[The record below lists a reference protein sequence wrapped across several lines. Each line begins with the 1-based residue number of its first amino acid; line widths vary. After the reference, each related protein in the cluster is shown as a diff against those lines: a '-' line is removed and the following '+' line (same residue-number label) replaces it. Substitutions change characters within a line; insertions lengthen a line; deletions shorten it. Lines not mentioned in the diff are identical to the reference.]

1 MNEEYFNQIDELLS
15 QGMTE
20 MEVYESITSSEGF
33 TGSRNQLIT
42 DIISKKKG
50 SEAPQPAED
59 LSGQGVQN
67 TAPDQPFTSDLEEPD
82 LGSSLQEGQVDL
94 VNKAQTEIGDAYS
107 SWLGNAL
114 KQGEPEEGF
123 QYASDYEESGL
134 PIVGVESTGDRL
146 AQASLLPITGIYGY
160 LLSPSKIYSSLFDD
174 DDQQVRND
182 MPIPPK
188 GTPAYK
194 QYYESLPSYLQNDLP
209 APPDYLEYEF
219 TEKQEQLAEDL
230 YKNISDRFREQEGL
244 IQNIRNHNKPAQDAL
259 ADQLD
264 AGEISESE
272 YQFALEEIR
281 QQGVQSSFQT
291 FMEDKGAAIVRNAF
305 PEEMKADE
313 DFLENFSDK
322 MYFEYGLDTDLD
334 NDGQYNSQGIVG
346 SLAASADAELFRMIN
361 GIGGFLISAGDS
373 VAEKLGGDLETD
385 EEAKARRDLFNRR
398 LEAEYA
404 DATILTKSMTESF
417 SDGDIVAGFTHI
429 GNGVGAMLPL
439 IAMTAVEGLAT
450 GGGSIASGASFAK
463 FGALAARGGMT
474 AARFSRASKIGK
486 AAYKGLIKG
495 SGSQLLYGLGTGSAT
510 YMEIADQEGW
520 GEGALGTA
528 DKIGY
533 SVLTGL
539 GDYALGR
546 IGRHGFRTN
555 AAMQTAEKS
564 FRAGKIISKESG
576 KLLNQQMLKGYATAR
591 GLSIGGEALSEAT
604 TNALQYMVEAN
615 SKGEEVS
622 MSKMFDQALEGA
634 IMGATIGGFFD
645 LAGGS
650 VGKVKAAVVGGKYDV
665 DLHSDLQVLAADRSR
680 LVELH
685 DNTSSEKKKAILVA
699 DIERIDKR
707 VRDINNSQAPLY
719 EMMSVRHP
727 KDLESVNKLDIAIYK
742 KTIEMRNATAEQ
754 QGQVRGELKA
764 LVDQRNQ
771 ITTKYKAEL
780 QETPLNTEEKQSL
793 AESKIDEKI
802 QFIAKELEVQTLAA
816 KERADAGPDGV
827 SETTREQGERI
838 LKKTENDLAEAQRLK
853 QEYFDAKKRY
863 EEKENESATGLFDEA
878 ALTVAREDVIDA
890 QQNLFEYLGLNPE
903 NEGVKDIA
911 EPPAQTEA
919 DRFEVPEDQ
928 IPEPT
933 QEGGSVTV
941 KEIKDVN
948 VEGEVPTG
956 AVVFEQRDA
965 DGNVVET
972 VEAETNL
979 SERVQPEAAV
989 ETDAE
994 PEVDV
999 FSEET
1004 DTPEVKSTEVNAMK
1018 DGSYRVSDDVPHLNQ
1033 KDRRFLNRYLP
1044 RIKKMYPNLRVVI
1057 AHDFDSAVAIGKQAG
1072 VSFAETGGAFDRGT
1086 STIYIN
1092 PEVVSLNAELEAQ
1105 GGLIRKKTL
1114 SETILE
1120 ESFHALIGPA
1130 VENMTP
1136 AQRKKI
1142 RSEIDRIVKS
1152 DKGLAERLAA
1162 KESTYKQTE
1171 SDAVVD
1177 EEVLV
1182 EFLSAVAAGDLS
1194 VKTGLASKV
1203 RVIINKILSAAGMKD
1218 LTIKSD
1224 SSVLDMVAAIK
1235 RFQDGADLRV
1245 ETQQK
1250 AKDQTKKSQ
1259 RLSAFAL
1266 SEDGPIEVKFQR
1278 TNYKYY
1284 RDGSRKDIGS
1294 YEDSMTFNG
1303 KWHFI
1308 NWWKKATDFGKNE
1321 EVFDFEVGGRSIDVN
1336 QLVNAKFKD
1345 KPRYSTRLSRYG
1357 GEGSEVTNRFTRR
1370 NADAVSQ
1377 GVINPAIA
1385 GAMANKMR
1393 AIKNKIRTYEGM
1405 SDSDKQFM
1413 GKDYYDRLVQR
1424 ARDIED
1430 KQVAFIAKEA
1440 NRQNINFYFS
1450 EDDPSVKSSLLLRK
1464 EFIDRPI
1471 SQLEVNYSRFSKLK
1485 NEYLC
1490 NKVGL
1495 KKLCS
1500 TATDT
1505 TLRQYFSHALRE
1517 RYGITPELIK
1527 SNPKEAKARMVEILG
1542 REVVLLQDANVIKE
1556 ELNDVDPMTF
1566 FKDHKEAK
1574 SRYFDSLSRRDGI
1587 DPEVTK
1593 ELEPILDFV
1602 IAITSNGSR
1611 ATPNLGVSMDLF
1623 RIIAKEYQS
1632 GNTDVASTGVIPKKV
1647 IDLIQKQSDYDL
1659 EYGYVRGDRMVRIS
1673 SQLEILN
1680 ELSKGFANADGKFR
1694 PQAFIKKMGEPV
1706 GRKFDVFAQTQFGQ
1720 KLGAYGLNLAGDL
1733 SVPTQDSH
1741 VFSYFGVL
1749 SQRMPD
1755 YRQFGKGNID
1765 KLRADLEG
1773 LGVDTNKM
1781 GPKKLFAALRKLRSD
1796 ESKSLE
1802 VRKKASRIYGKLITP
1817 KTHEDTVRIRSFN
1830 AEVMQTVAKNLGISP
1845 AEVGQAIYATSQA
1858 TFGFEYTPNARI
1870 MDQLIAEGADGKPVY
1885 ENMSENAMQESVKA
1899 EIAEPTPE
1907 PFQSTYGGIMESKR
1921 LSKVQ
1926 EHQLSMFDTI
1936 PMDDVPAKQMAEDS
1950 DLFRN
1955 RPREEALNYRGKMLT
1970 NEAERQALNTDKNSV
1985 RIINE
1990 NNEVNVGD
1998 IVGVRLNLNVLKN
2011 TGVPVQT
2018 LHQKSASGKALKYAT
2033 AVTIKNPTLFVNQGA
2048 REKIATFQENKFP
2061 MASVN
2066 GEFVSASIDD
2076 TNFDGVKAV
2085 FNPFKTNVFMDV
2097 AGRPIKSASEATI
2110 IGNDVFLRGE
2120 IEYYDF
2126 ADPIVTAGRAES
2138 EKGRA
2143 KRTARG
2149 EKYNK
2154 AVNRFKGFSERV
2166 LGVTYETRAEL
2177 ETAYDN
2183 LPVQSQVALDN
2194 SEYAKNLQDNEVRM
2208 KASRRLRKT
2217 AGRAARTYE
2226 GGVRKAILDNPE
2238 NYISKQNLKD
2248 ARAKLES
2255 MSVQE
2260 LVDIMTNDALGR
2272 LQNRNDDLG
2281 VLAVNELISRAV
2293 ADGDLDRIP
2302 GLIEEAAKVGTT
2314 AGRLLRH
2321 FREIKSST
2329 PQGMYQIFMKEVERR
2344 GNTLSD
2350 DQKKRLTQM
2359 TTTLFDL
2366 HQKHEDL
2373 MKRAISGEDVETEL
2387 KSITDQALKAER
2399 ELNTFA
2405 NAVIEKGWGDLLTQL
2420 IQGNLLTP
2428 MSQITNVGANMI
2440 NALGKGVV
2448 DAIALPVERLINL
2461 FGIDSPIKRN
2471 YSLNA
2476 YIYGI
2481 RKFGSGFVEALDEIY
2496 TGQTKDVTEWRVERG
2511 FAPFRSLKAAMG
2523 KGDLPMGLD
2532 GRSNLSQRI
2541 KLFVQGTLGI
2551 PAETMFRFLSLGDT
2565 PFRRGVEG
2573 IELYQ
2578 AALAQGLE
2586 GQALKNFIKYPDK
2599 RARELA
2605 EREGRKLT
2613 YQERTTGSEIAE
2625 QSINFLQRM
2634 LAKGFGVL
2642 PGVNGEAVG
2651 KFLVRSSV
2659 PYVRTPAN
2667 ILMDTLTF
2675 VSPYVAGVRIMSD
2688 LKKKD
2693 ARSAAQN
2700 FGKIVVGSMV
2710 TQTAMVLIKEGLISG
2725 AVEWNEDEE
2734 KNLAYDQ
2741 FPPNSINISGLR
2753 RWINGESTEKRP
2765 DDQFISYNKL
2775 GIPGTIMGAM
2785 IKGADRDEIRSREY
2799 EDFGFLHHAVTD
2811 SFGLGPFSSISH
2823 MMDQSFLQGV
2833 NNFMEI
2839 LTSTDPDD
2847 FSTASERWLA
2857 STFKSVSAIALP
2869 NTLSALHRA
2878 EREFLPDTRITKDM
2892 SYGERLYKR
2901 LEYIV
2906 KDRTFGATDIPV
2918 RVNWKGQP
2926 IEQNPR
2932 GNMGWTYQLFDIT
2945 KLRKGEDDHVSQE
2958 MFRLFE
2964 QLEAVPDVVGT
2975 PGYAQKRKIN
2985 VPNMTT
2991 RKAKMALKRAGLDD
3005 LSFLKDG
3012 AFLDEKVYLNTE
3024 QLNRLMAVSGKAR
3037 YAEIEELITSEKYF
3051 RLSDQEKL
3059 EALNELNQNYNSQ
3072 IEIERGR
3079 LKPHSIELVRIMQEI
3094 YDGREE

>member
-1 MNEEYFNQIDELLS
+1 
-15 QGMTE
+15 
-20 MEVYESITSSEGF
+20 
-33 TGSRNQLIT
+33 
-42 DIISKKKG
+42 
-50 SEAPQPAED
+50 
-59 LSGQGVQN
+59 
-67 TAPDQPFTSDLEEPD
+67 
-82 LGSSLQEGQVDL
+82 
-94 VNKAQTEIGDAYS
+94 
-107 SWLGNAL
+107 
-114 KQGEPEEGF
+114 
-123 QYASDYEESGL
+123 
-134 PIVGVESTGDRL
+134 
-146 AQASLLPITGIYGY
+146 
-160 LLSPSKIYSSLFDD
+160 
-174 DDQQVRND
+174 
-182 MPIPPK
+182 
-188 GTPAYK
+188 
-194 QYYESLPSYLQNDLP
+194 
-209 APPDYLEYEF
+209 
-219 TEKQEQLAEDL
+219 
-230 YKNISDRFREQEGL
+230 
-244 IQNIRNHNKPAQDAL
+244 
-259 ADQLD
+259 
-264 AGEISESE
+264 
-272 YQFALEEIR
+272 
-281 QQGVQSSFQT
+281 
-291 FMEDKGAAIVRNAF
+291 MEDKGAAIVRNAF

-956 AVVFEQRDA
+956 AVVFEQRDS

-1152 DKGLAERLAA
+1152 DKGLSERLAA

-1308 NWWKKATDFGKNE
+1308 NWWKKTTDFGKKE

-1773 LGVDTNKM
+1773 LGVDTNK
-1781 GPKKLFAALRKLRSD
+1781 
-1796 ESKSLE
+1796 E
-1802 VRKKASRIYGKLITP
+1802 IICC
-1817 KTHEDTVRIRSFN
+1817 
-1830 AEVMQTVAKNLGISP
+1830 AEK
-1845 AEVGQAIYATSQA
+1845 
-1858 TFGFEYTPNARI
+1858 
-1870 MDQLIAEGADGKPVY
+1870 
-1885 ENMSENAMQESVKA
+1885 
-1899 EIAEPTPE
+1899 
-1907 PFQSTYGGIMESKR
+1907 
-1921 LSKVQ
+1921 
-1926 EHQLSMFDTI
+1926 
-1936 PMDDVPAKQMAEDS
+1936 
-1950 DLFRN
+1950 
-1955 RPREEALNYRGKMLT
+1955 
-1970 NEAERQALNTDKNSV
+1970 
-1985 RIINE
+1985 
-1990 NNEVNVGD
+1990 
-1998 IVGVRLNLNVLKN
+1998 
-2011 TGVPVQT
+2011 
-2018 LHQKSASGKALKYAT
+2018 
-2033 AVTIKNPTLFVNQGA
+2033 
-2048 REKIATFQENKFP
+2048 
-2061 MASVN
+2061 
-2066 GEFVSASIDD
+2066 
-2076 TNFDGVKAV
+2076 
-2085 FNPFKTNVFMDV
+2085 
-2097 AGRPIKSASEATI
+2097 
-2110 IGNDVFLRGE
+2110 
-2120 IEYYDF
+2120 
-2126 ADPIVTAGRAES
+2126 
-2138 EKGRA
+2138 
-2143 KRTARG
+2143 
-2149 EKYNK
+2149 
-2154 AVNRFKGFSERV
+2154 
-2166 LGVTYETRAEL
+2166 
-2177 ETAYDN
+2177 
-2183 LPVQSQVALDN
+2183 
-2194 SEYAKNLQDNEVRM
+2194 
-2208 KASRRLRKT
+2208 
-2217 AGRAARTYE
+2217 
-2226 GGVRKAILDNPE
+2226 
-2238 NYISKQNLKD
+2238 
-2248 ARAKLES
+2248 
-2255 MSVQE
+2255 
-2260 LVDIMTNDALGR
+2260 
-2272 LQNRNDDLG
+2272 
-2281 VLAVNELISRAV
+2281 
-2293 ADGDLDRIP
+2293 
-2302 GLIEEAAKVGTT
+2302 
-2314 AGRLLRH
+2314 
-2321 FREIKSST
+2321 
-2329 PQGMYQIFMKEVERR
+2329 
-2344 GNTLSD
+2344 
-2350 DQKKRLTQM
+2350 
-2359 TTTLFDL
+2359 
-2366 HQKHEDL
+2366 
-2373 MKRAISGEDVETEL
+2373 
-2387 KSITDQALKAER
+2387 
-2399 ELNTFA
+2399 
-2405 NAVIEKGWGDLLTQL
+2405 
-2420 IQGNLLTP
+2420 
-2428 MSQITNVGANMI
+2428 
-2440 NALGKGVV
+2440 
-2448 DAIALPVERLINL
+2448 
-2461 FGIDSPIKRN
+2461 
-2471 YSLNA
+2471 
-2476 YIYGI
+2476 
-2481 RKFGSGFVEALDEIY
+2481 
-2496 TGQTKDVTEWRVERG
+2496 
-2511 FAPFRSLKAAMG
+2511 
-2523 KGDLPMGLD
+2523 
-2532 GRSNLSQRI
+2532 
-2541 KLFVQGTLGI
+2541 
-2551 PAETMFRFLSLGDT
+2551 
-2565 PFRRGVEG
+2565 
-2573 IELYQ
+2573 
-2578 AALAQGLE
+2578 
-2586 GQALKNFIKYPDK
+2586 
-2599 RARELA
+2599 
-2605 EREGRKLT
+2605 
-2613 YQERTTGSEIAE
+2613 
-2625 QSINFLQRM
+2625 
-2634 LAKGFGVL
+2634 
-2642 PGVNGEAVG
+2642 
-2651 KFLVRSSV
+2651 
-2659 PYVRTPAN
+2659 
-2667 ILMDTLTF
+2667 
-2675 VSPYVAGVRIMSD
+2675 
-2688 LKKKD
+2688 
-2693 ARSAAQN
+2693 
-2700 FGKIVVGSMV
+2700 
-2710 TQTAMVLIKEGLISG
+2710 
-2725 AVEWNEDEE
+2725 
-2734 KNLAYDQ
+2734 
-2741 FPPNSINISGLR
+2741 
-2753 RWINGESTEKRP
+2753 
-2765 DDQFISYNKL
+2765 
-2775 GIPGTIMGAM
+2775 
-2785 IKGADRDEIRSREY
+2785 
-2799 EDFGFLHHAVTD
+2799 
-2811 SFGLGPFSSISH
+2811 
-2823 MMDQSFLQGV
+2823 
-2833 NNFMEI
+2833 
-2839 LTSTDPDD
+2839 
-2847 FSTASERWLA
+2847 
-2857 STFKSVSAIALP
+2857 
-2869 NTLSALHRA
+2869 
-2878 EREFLPDTRITKDM
+2878 
-2892 SYGERLYKR
+2892 
-2901 LEYIV
+2901 
-2906 KDRTFGATDIPV
+2906 
-2918 RVNWKGQP
+2918 
-2926 IEQNPR
+2926 
-2932 GNMGWTYQLFDIT
+2932 
-2945 KLRKGEDDHVSQE
+2945 
-2958 MFRLFE
+2958 
-2964 QLEAVPDVVGT
+2964 
-2975 PGYAQKRKIN
+2975 AQKR
-2985 VPNMTT
+2985 
-2991 RKAKMALKRAGLDD
+2991 
-3005 LSFLKDG
+3005 
-3012 AFLDEKVYLNTE
+3012 
-3024 QLNRLMAVSGKAR
+3024 
-3037 YAEIEELITSEKYF
+3037 
-3051 RLSDQEKL
+3051 
-3059 EALNELNQNYNSQ
+3059 
-3072 IEIERGR
+3072 
-3079 LKPHSIELVRIMQEI
+3079 
-3094 YDGREE
+3094 

>member
-1 MNEEYFNQIDELLS
+1 M
-15 QGMTE
+15 
-20 MEVYESITSSEGF
+20 
-33 TGSRNQLIT
+33 LI
-42 DIISKKKG
+42 
-50 SEAPQPAED
+50 P
-59 LSGQGVQN
+59 
-67 TAPDQPFTSDLEEPD
+67 
-82 LGSSLQEGQVDL
+82 
-94 VNKAQTEIGDAYS
+94 
-107 SWLGNAL
+107 
-114 KQGEPEEGF
+114 
-123 QYASDYEESGL
+123 
-134 PIVGVESTGDRL
+134 
-146 AQASLLPITGIYGY
+146 
-160 LLSPSKIYSSLFDD
+160 
-174 DDQQVRND
+174 
-182 MPIPPK
+182 
-188 GTPAYK
+188 
-194 QYYESLPSYLQNDLP
+194 
-209 APPDYLEYEF
+209 
-219 TEKQEQLAEDL
+219 
-230 YKNISDRFREQEGL
+230 
-244 IQNIRNHNKPAQDAL
+244 
-259 ADQLD
+259 
-264 AGEISESE
+264 
-272 YQFALEEIR
+272 
-281 QQGVQSSFQT
+281 
-291 FMEDKGAAIVRNAF
+291 
-305 PEEMKADE
+305 
-313 DFLENFSDK
+313 
-322 MYFEYGLDTDLD
+322 
-334 NDGQYNSQGIVG
+334 
-346 SLAASADAELFRMIN
+346 
-361 GIGGFLISAGDS
+361 
-373 VAEKLGGDLETD
+373 
-385 EEAKARRDLFNRR
+385 
-398 LEAEYA
+398 
-404 DATILTKSMTESF
+404 
-417 SDGDIVAGFTHI
+417 
-429 GNGVGAMLPL
+429 
-439 IAMTAVEGLAT
+439 
-450 GGGSIASGASFAK
+450 
-463 FGALAARGGMT
+463 
-474 AARFSRASKIGK
+474 
-486 AAYKGLIKG
+486 
-495 SGSQLLYGLGTGSAT
+495 
-510 YMEIADQEGW
+510 
-520 GEGALGTA
+520 
-528 DKIGY
+528 
-533 SVLTGL
+533 
-539 GDYALGR
+539 
-546 IGRHGFRTN
+546 
-555 AAMQTAEKS
+555 
-564 FRAGKIISKESG
+564 
-576 KLLNQQMLKGYATAR
+576 
-591 GLSIGGEALSEAT
+591 
-604 TNALQYMVEAN
+604 
-615 SKGEEVS
+615 
-622 MSKMFDQALEGA
+622 
-634 IMGATIGGFFD
+634 
-645 LAGGS
+645 
-650 VGKVKAAVVGGKYDV
+650 
-665 DLHSDLQVLAADRSR
+665 
-680 LVELH
+680 
-685 DNTSSEKKKAILVA
+685 
-699 DIERIDKR
+699 
-707 VRDINNSQAPLY
+707 
-719 EMMSVRHP
+719 
-727 KDLESVNKLDIAIYK
+727 
-742 KTIEMRNATAEQ
+742 
-754 QGQVRGELKA
+754 
-764 LVDQRNQ
+764 
-771 ITTKYKAEL
+771 
-780 QETPLNTEEKQSL
+780 
-793 AESKIDEKI
+793 
-802 QFIAKELEVQTLAA
+802 
-816 KERADAGPDGV
+816 
-827 SETTREQGERI
+827 TR
-838 LKKTENDLAEAQRLK
+838 
-853 QEYFDAKKRY
+853 
-863 EEKENESATGLFDEA
+863 
-878 ALTVAREDVIDA
+878 
-890 QQNLFEYLGLNPE
+890 
-903 NEGVKDIA
+903 
-911 EPPAQTEA
+911 
-919 DRFEVPEDQ
+919 
-928 IPEPT
+928 
-933 QEGGSVTV
+933 
-941 KEIKDVN
+941 
-948 VEGEVPTG
+948 
-956 AVVFEQRDA
+956 
-965 DGNVVET
+965 
-972 VEAETNL
+972 
-979 SERVQPEAAV
+979 
-989 ETDAE
+989 
-994 PEVDV
+994 
-999 FSEET
+999 
-1004 DTPEVKSTEVNAMK
+1004 
-1018 DGSYRVSDDVPHLNQ
+1018 
-1033 KDRRFLNRYLP
+1033 
-1044 RIKKMYPNLRVVI
+1044 
-1057 AHDFDSAVAIGKQAG
+1057 
-1072 VSFAETGGAFDRGT
+1072 
-1086 STIYIN
+1086 
-1092 PEVVSLNAELEAQ
+1092 
-1105 GGLIRKKTL
+1105 
-1114 SETILE
+1114 
-1120 ESFHALIGPA
+1120 
-1130 VENMTP
+1130 
-1136 AQRKKI
+1136 
-1142 RSEIDRIVKS
+1142 
-1152 DKGLAERLAA
+1152 
-1162 KESTYKQTE
+1162 
-1171 SDAVVD
+1171 
-1177 EEVLV
+1177 
-1182 EFLSAVAAGDLS
+1182 
-1194 VKTGLASKV
+1194 
-1203 RVIINKILSAAGMKD
+1203 
-1218 LTIKSD
+1218 
-1224 SSVLDMVAAIK
+1224 
-1235 RFQDGADLRV
+1235 
-1245 ETQQK
+1245 
-1250 AKDQTKKSQ
+1250 
-1259 RLSAFAL
+1259 
-1266 SEDGPIEVKFQR
+1266 
-1278 TNYKYY
+1278 
-1284 RDGSRKDIGS
+1284 
-1294 YEDSMTFNG
+1294 
-1303 KWHFI
+1303 
-1308 NWWKKATDFGKNE
+1308 
-1321 EVFDFEVGGRSIDVN
+1321 
-1336 QLVNAKFKD
+1336 
-1345 KPRYSTRLSRYG
+1345 
-1357 GEGSEVTNRFTRR
+1357 
-1370 NADAVSQ
+1370 
-1377 GVINPAIA
+1377 
-1385 GAMANKMR
+1385 
-1393 AIKNKIRTYEGM
+1393 
-1405 SDSDKQFM
+1405 
-1413 GKDYYDRLVQR
+1413 
-1424 ARDIED
+1424 
-1430 KQVAFIAKEA
+1430 
-1440 NRQNINFYFS
+1440 
-1450 EDDPSVKSSLLLRK
+1450 
-1464 EFIDRPI
+1464 
-1471 SQLEVNYSRFSKLK
+1471 
-1485 NEYLC
+1485 
-1490 NKVGL
+1490 
-1495 KKLCS
+1495 
-1500 TATDT
+1500 
-1505 TLRQYFSHALRE
+1505 
-1517 RYGITPELIK
+1517 
-1527 SNPKEAKARMVEILG
+1527 
-1542 REVVLLQDANVIKE
+1542 
-1556 ELNDVDPMTF
+1556 
-1566 FKDHKEAK
+1566 
-1574 SRYFDSLSRRDGI
+1574 
-1587 DPEVTK
+1587 
-1593 ELEPILDFV
+1593 
-1602 IAITSNGSR
+1602 
-1611 ATPNLGVSMDLF
+1611 
-1623 RIIAKEYQS
+1623 
-1632 GNTDVASTGVIPKKV
+1632 
-1647 IDLIQKQSDYDL
+1647 
-1659 EYGYVRGDRMVRIS
+1659 
-1673 SQLEILN
+1673 
-1680 ELSKGFANADGKFR
+1680 
-1694 PQAFIKKMGEPV
+1694 
-1706 GRKFDVFAQTQFGQ
+1706 
-1720 KLGAYGLNLAGDL
+1720 
-1733 SVPTQDSH
+1733 
-1741 VFSYFGVL
+1741 
-1749 SQRMPD
+1749 
-1755 YRQFGKGNID
+1755 
-1765 KLRADLEG
+1765 
-1773 LGVDTNKM
+1773 
-1781 GPKKLFAALRKLRSD
+1781 KLFAALRKLRSD

-2634 LAKGFGVL
+2634 LAKGFDVL

-2901 LEYIV
+2901 LEYTV